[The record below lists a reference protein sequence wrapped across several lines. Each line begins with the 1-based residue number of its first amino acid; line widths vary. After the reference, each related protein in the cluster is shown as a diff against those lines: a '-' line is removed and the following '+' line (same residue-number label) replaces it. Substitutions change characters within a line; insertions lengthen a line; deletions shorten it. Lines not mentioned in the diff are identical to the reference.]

1 MTEQR
6 NDSTA
11 TQEAAPDMDAVAGV
25 ITKASPRSVPDT
37 VNRLTEML
45 EAKGIKVFAVIDHSG
60 EAERV
65 GLKLRDTKLVVFG
78 SPKAGTPVMVAAPLA
93 ALDLPLK
100 ILVWADDGQTRV
112 SYTAPN
118 TLAARYDLSDALVA
132 ALAVI
137 GPLTDALVG
146 P

>member
-1 MTEQR
+1 MAGPIDGGSQVQG
-6 NDSTA
+6 DVAS
-11 TQEAAPDMDAVAGV
+11 QKVAGV
-25 ITKASPRSVPDT
+25 ITKASQRSVPDT
-37 VNRLTEML
+37 VNRLTEMV
-45 EAKGIKVFAVIDHSG
+45 EGKGIKVFAVIDHSG
-60 EAERV
+60 EAEHV

-100 ILVWADDGQTRV
+100 ILVWNDGGQARV

-118 TLAARYDLSDALVA
+118 TLAARYDLNDELVA

>member
-1 MTEQR
+1 MTSPSVGASQVQGG
-6 NDSTA
+6 TA
-11 TQEAAPDMDAVAGV
+11 SHEVAGV
-25 ITKASPRSVPDT
+25 ITKASPQSVPDT
-37 VNRLTEML
+37 VNRLTEMV
-45 EAKGIKVFAVIDHSG
+45 EGKGIKVFAVIDHSG
-60 EAERV
+60 EAEHV
-65 GLKLRDTKLVVFG
+65 GLSLRDTKLVVFG
-78 SPKAGTPVMVAAPLA
+78 SPKGGTPVMVAAPLA

-100 ILVWADDGQTRV
+100 ILVWDDEGQTRV

-118 TLAARYDLSDALVA
+118 TLAARYDLSAELIV

>member
-1 MTEQR
+1 MASPSDGGSQVEGGVASQK
-6 NDSTA
+6 
-11 TQEAAPDMDAVAGV
+11 VAGV
-25 ITKASPRSVPDT
+25 ITRASPRSVPDT
-37 VNRLTEML
+37 VTRLTEMV
-45 EAKGIKVFAVIDHSG
+45 EGKGIKVFAVIDHSG

-65 GLKLRDTKLVVFG
+65 GLKLRDTKLFVFG
-78 SPKAGTPVMVAAPLA
+78 SPKGGTPVMVAAPLA

-100 ILVWADDGQTRV
+100 VLVWDDDGQTRV

-118 TLAARYDLSDALVA
+118 TLAARYDLNDELVA

-146 P
+146 

>member
-1 MTEQR
+1 
-6 NDSTA
+6 
-11 TQEAAPDMDAVAGV
+11 V
-25 ITKASPRSVPDT
+25 ITKASPRSVADT
-37 VNRLTEML
+37 VNRLTETL
-45 EAKGIKVFAVIDHSG
+45 EGKGIKVFAVIDHSG

-78 SPKAGTPVMVAAPLA
+78 SPKAGTQVMVAAPLA

-100 ILVWADDGQTRV
+100 ILVWDDDSQTRV

-118 TLAARYDLSDALVA
+118 TLAARYDLNDELVV

>member
-1 MTEQR
+1 MASP
-6 NDSTA
+6 STGA
-11 TQEAAPDMDAVAGV
+11 SQVQGGVASSEVAGV
-25 ITKASPRSVPDT
+25 VTKASPRSVPDT
-37 VNRLTEML
+37 VSRLTEML
-45 EAKGIKVFAVIDHSG
+45 EVKGIKVFAVIDHSG

-65 GLKLRDTKLVVFG
+65 GLKLRETKLVVFG

-100 ILVWADDGQTRV
+100 ILVWADGGQTRV
-112 SYTAPN
+112 SYTAPD
-118 TLAARYDLSDALVA
+118 TLAGRYKLSDELAA
-132 ALAVI
+132 ALAVV

>member
-1 MTEQR
+1 MASAGTGASQV
-6 NDSTA
+6 
-11 TQEAAPDMDAVAGV
+11 QGGAASSEVAGV

-37 VNRLTEML
+37 VNRLTEMV
-45 EAKGIKVFAVIDHSG
+45 EGKGIKVFAVIDHSG
-60 EAERV
+60 EAEGV

-112 SYTAPN
+112 SYTAPD
-118 TLAARYDLSDALVA
+118 TLAARYDLSDELVGS
-132 ALAVI
+132 LAVI
-137 GPLTDALVG
+137 GPLTDALVST
-146 P
+146 